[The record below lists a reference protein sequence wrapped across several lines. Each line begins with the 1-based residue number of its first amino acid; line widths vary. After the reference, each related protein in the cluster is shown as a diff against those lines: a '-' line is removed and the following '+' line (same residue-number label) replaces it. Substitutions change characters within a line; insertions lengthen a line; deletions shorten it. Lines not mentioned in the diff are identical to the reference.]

1 MCPSSAV
8 ETVKERFL
16 FASLSSPFTVTVVFA
31 LPTSSFNCA
40 TLTASVS
47 FSPLATLI
55 ILLPPLSRP
64 VFVKDT
70 VLSPFSIVI
79 PDVLT
84 VVALSPS
91 RYTVSPAVVEVVTSP
106 SFTTVP
112 VFVTNVPVV
121 WSPTDNPVV
130 LRTVSPV
137 VTLPASTFV
146 VVPSAF
152 VNSALVK
159 PFNSF
164 ANFTSTV
171 EPFAFT
177 PILLSDNLSLS
188 APPVILKAIPPC
200 LFKACVSVLD
210 ALSAPNW
217 IVLFA
222 TAFAASDTVFN

>member
-1 MCPSSAV
+1 M
-8 ETVKERFL
+8 L
-16 FASLSSPFTVTVVFA
+16 LLTVTVVFA
-31 LPTSSFNCA
+31 LPTSSFNCF

-47 FSPLATLI
+47 SVPATTFV
-55 ILLPPLSRP
+55 ILLPPLFKP

-70 VLSPFSIVI
+70 LGPVPFDGLIVI
-79 PDVLT
+79 PLGPIT
-84 VVALSPS
+84 VVVVPS
-91 RYTVSPAVVEVVTSP
+91 V
-106 SFTTVP
+106 
-112 VFVTNVPVV
+112 
-121 WSPTDNPVV
+121 
-130 LRTVSPV
+130 V
-137 VTLPASTFV
+137 VTLPASTFVV

-188 APPVILKAIPPC
+188 APPVILKAIPPS
-200 LFKACVSVLD
+200 LFKPCVSVLD

>member
-1 MCPSSAV
+1 M
-8 ETVKERFL
+8 
-16 FASLSSPFTVTVVFA
+16 
-31 LPTSSFNCA
+31 
-40 TLTASVS
+40 
-47 FSPLATLI
+47 
-55 ILLPPLSRP
+55 
-64 VFVKDT
+64 
-70 VLSPFSIVI
+70 VI
-79 PDVLT
+79 PDVLI

-112 VFVTNVPVV
+112 ALVTNVPASL
-121 WSPTDNPVV
+121 SPTVKPVV

-137 VTLPASTFV
+137 VTLPPSTFV
-146 VVPSAF
+146 VLPSAF

-177 PILLSDNLSLS
+177 PMLLSDNLALS
-188 APPVILKAIPPC
+188 APPVILKAIPPS
-200 LFKACVSVLD
+200 LFKPCASVLD

-217 IVLFA
+217 IVLFT
-222 TAFAASDTVFN
+222 TAFAASDTVFNWSSVAARPDTNFGSVTLQSLFSRPVM